1 MDFLASV
8 IDQGFTILE
17 NVIPETQCA
26 HLRDLAQTAL
36 GVKATAGDRNVLRE
50 RWVRELADSEVVRA
64 LVNDILV
71 EPSLPVRAILFD
83 KSPGANWN
91 LGYHQDRGVA
101 FAKRVDAPGYV
112 GWSVKDGVPHAIAPA
127 ELLVRMITI
136 RISLDP
142 CGPENGPLRVL
153 PGTHKLGLIPKEDI
167 VTIREGI
174 DEVHCTTGVGGVVIM
189 RPLLLH
195 ASSAATVPSHRRVL
209 HLEYGPVEPGHGLL
223 YYDWAKS
230 P

>member
-1 MDFLASV
+1 MRV
-8 IDQGFTILE
+8 MDQGFEVLE
-17 NVIPETQCA
+17 NVIPTTQGTR
-26 HLRDLAQTAL
+26 LRDLAQTAL
-36 GVKATAGDRNVLRE
+36 GFEATAGDRNVLRE
-50 RWVRELADSEVVRA
+50 SWVREVAESQEIRR
-64 LVNDILV
+64 LVNDILDEV
-71 EPSLPVRAILFD
+71 SLPVRAILFD

-127 ELLVRMITI
+127 ELLERMITI

-153 PGTHKLGLIPKEDI
+153 PGTHKLGLIPKEEI
-167 VTIREGI
+167 ATIRNRT
-174 DEVHCTTGVGGVVIM
+174 DEVQCTTGVGGVVIM

-209 HLEYGPVEPGHGLL
+209 HIEYGPVEPGHGLA
-223 YYDWAKS
+223 YFDWARS
-230 P
+230 L